1 MFCAV
6 YFRNQLFV
14 AKMIPWFSKTWSNPQ
29 GFFFSYRSCGFWSR
43 PAGGGASGGSLRSS
57 RQAAAWHSFTR
68 SWATMPRFWRCW
80 FSMNY

>member
-6 YFRNQLFV
+6 YFRNQKKKK
-14 AKMIPWFSKTWSNPQ
+14 KMIPWFSKTWSNPQ

-57 RQAAAWHSFTR
+57 RQAAA
-68 SWATMPRFWRCW
+68 
-80 FSMNY
+80 